1 MSALEQME
9 DIGDKLNAIREECGT
24 LQDTPEAYMAEL
36 RLDLEALQDHVTDIS
51 NIIQSQETRFY
62 NYKLGLTILSVFV
75 FILYLIS

>member
-1 MSALEQME
+1 ME

-36 RLDLEALQDHVTDIS
+36 RLDLGALQDHIANIS
-51 NIIQSQETRFY
+51 EMVQSQETRFY